1 VELETMNQKNGK
13 VNAEALKQ
21 KIKKIKVLNGT
32 LKQKMT
38 VSRLKAMKGFEHL
51 TDEVAKEV
59 IDQLQE
65 MVSII
70 CGQLNRTKLNRGL

>member
-1 VELETMNQKNGK
+1 MNRKNGK

-21 KIKKIKVLNGT
+21 RIIKIKTLKGG

-38 VSRLKAMKGFEHL
+38 VSRLKAMKGFENI
-51 TDEVAKEV
+51 TDETARKV

-70 CGQLNRTKLNRGL
+70 CRQLNRKQLNSEV